1 MHIRCVWQAGH
12 VFVKLRHPHEIVT
25 LINRSVSPNKSLNRH
40 VWDYMACFFGI
51 RHSLLTYNAFVRLI
65 AEALF

>member
-1 MHIRCVWQAGH
+1 MNQ
-12 VFVKLRHPHEIVT
+12 
-25 LINRSVSPNKSLNRH
+25 SVSPDKSLNRH

-51 RHSLLTYNAFVRLI
+51 RHSLLAYNAFVRLI